1 MSKNSRNS
9 WKKITIS
16 EYNGNENFCTKLTS
30 PTQTSSSSRLSLK
43 LEPVESK
50 LSKSN
55 KTLYDNQTSVNQS
68 TFYVSQNDVNDFASK
83 PSRTSLSSSFQF
95 NPSANGGKF
104 KGNNNSFTFDHH
116 KLHVENSMESTI
128 RRSPPKQPGGQ
139 RGGGSSFVPA
149 HRKSSSLGANV
160 VLPNLS
166 SFKKPEVINYE
177 NRYLLD
183 DALLEENSDLTSL
196 YKEELRFNKVPS
208 LSSLNSQPAQSN
220 GRTDESSCCDTQNHT
235 SISINQSSITSNNTS
250 GHLNSTLITANSDH
264 SNHQSFEQSADTD
277 ARTDPEHELSDS
289 SGALPK
295 NPLNIKYQ
303 GYIKRKTVLKEGKK
317 PTLATWVRYWV
328 ILNSTSLIFYSSKS
342 LRGCSRSHFKSTPT
356 KCISLRSSLINVKL
370 DEEACSMDTFIL
382 TDDNDKTVYKFK
394 TNTQLEAIT
403 WCREISQ
410 ILANPSF
417 NF

>member
-1 MSKNSRNS
+1 M
-9 WKKITIS
+9 
-16 EYNGNENFCTKLTS
+16 
-30 PTQTSSSSRLSLK
+30 
-43 LEPVESK
+43 EPVESK

-55 KTLYDNQTSVNQS
+55 KTLYDNKTSVNQS
-68 TFYVSQNDVNDFASK
+68 TFYVSQNDINDFASK

-95 NPSANGGKF
+95 NPTPNGGKF
-104 KGNNNSFTFDHH
+104 KSNSNNNSFTFDHH
-116 KLHVENSMESTI
+116 KLNEHSMESTI
-128 RRSPPKQPGGQ
+128 RRSPPKPGQ
-139 RGGGSSFVPA
+139 RSFVPS

-160 VLPNLS
+160 VMPMRGTTYS
-166 SFKKPEVINYE
+166 SGEPSTAAFKPKPEVIDYE

-196 YKEELRFNKVPS
+196 YKEELRFTKVPS
-208 LSSLNSQPAQSN
+208 NSSLNSQQPN

-235 SISINQSSITSNNTS
+235 SISINQSSITSNHTGGHPAS
-250 GHLNSTLITANSDH
+250 HLNSTLITTG
-264 SNHQSFEQSADTD
+264 SNQQPSFESSADMD
-277 ARTDPEHELSDS
+277 AQADQELSGS
-289 SGALPK
+289 NNIMPK
-295 NPLNIKYQ
+295 SLLNIKYQ

-370 DEEACSMDTFIL
+370 DEEACSMDTFML

>member
-1 MSKNSRNS
+1 M
-9 WKKITIS
+9 
-16 EYNGNENFCTKLTS
+16 
-30 PTQTSSSSRLSLK
+30 
-43 LEPVESK
+43 EPVESK

-68 TFYVSQNDVNDFASK
+68 TFYVSQNDVNDYPK
-83 PSRTSLSSSFQF
+83 PTRTSLSSSFQF

-104 KGNNNSFTFDHH
+104 KGNNSFTFDHH
-116 KLHVENSMESTI
+116 KLHAENSMENTI
-128 RRSPPKQPGGQ
+128 RRSPPKQQGGQ
-139 RGGGSSFVPA
+139 RAGGSFVPA

-160 VLPNLS
+160 VMPNLS
-166 SFKKPEVINYE
+166 SFKKAPEVINYE

-208 LSSLNSQPAQSN
+208 LSSLNSQQPAASN

-250 GHLNSTLITANSDH
+250 GQLNSTLITSDQ

-277 ARTDPEHELSDS
+277 ARTDPDLSDS
-289 SGALPK
+289 GGGATLPGK

-303 GYIKRKTVLKEGKK
+303 GYIKRKTMLKEGKK

-370 DEEACSMDTFIL
+370 DEESCSMDTFIL

>member
-1 MSKNSRNS
+1 M
-9 WKKITIS
+9 
-16 EYNGNENFCTKLTS
+16 ENT
-30 PTQTSSSSRLSLK
+30 
-43 LEPVESK
+43 V
-50 LSKSN
+50 
-55 KTLYDNQTSVNQS
+55 
-68 TFYVSQNDVNDFASK
+68 
-83 PSRTSLSSSFQF
+83 
-95 NPSANGGKF
+95 
-104 KGNNNSFTFDHH
+104 
-116 KLHVENSMESTI
+116 
-128 RRSPPKQPGGQ
+128 RRSPPQRQQAAGQ
-139 RGGGSSFVPA
+139 RSFVPS

-160 VLPNLS
+160 ILPMRATYS
-166 SFKKPEVINYE
+166 SAGDQSVAAAAPKKVEVINYE

-208 LSSLNSQPAQSN
+208 VSSLNSQQAN

-235 SISINQSSITSNNTS
+235 SISINQSSITSNHHHTINS
-250 GHLNSTLITANSDH
+250 NLNSTLITTNSVDTNQAA
-264 SNHQSFEQSADTD
+264 SSFESGADTD
-277 ARTDPEHELSDS
+277 ARTEPELPDS
-289 SGALPK
+289 NSSLLPK
-295 NPLNIKYQ
+295 SPLNIKYQ

-317 PTLATWVRYWV
+317 PTLATWARYWV

-370 DEEACSMDTFIL
+370 DEEACTMDTFML

-410 ILANPSF
+410 ILAQIQANPSF